1 MNYYDIKEAYEK
13 IIREDRY
20 PEITKQ
26 AKINLQQLEAEAAER
41 KAREAER
48 TRKRTFW
55 EIITERR

>member
-1 MNYYDIKEAYEK
+1 MNYFELKEAYEK
-13 IIREDRY
+13 IIRENRY

-26 AKINLQQLEAEAAER
+26 AQLNLQQLEAEAAER

-55 EIITERR
+55 EILTERR

>member
-1 MNYYDIKEAYEK
+1 MNYYEIKAVYEK

-20 PEITKQ
+20 PEITAQ
-26 AKINLQQLEAEAAER
+26 AKLNLQQLEAYAAER

-55 EIITERR
+55 EVITERR